1 MTPQRLPISSC
12 VSWALQA
19 FDTVIV
25 VDWSAANV
33 PSPVK
38 PSVDAIWIA
47 VVRGGNST
55 VSYHRTRAAAEAV
68 LVAILDFEAL
78 AGRRVLAGFD
88 FPFGYPQGFAERLTG
103 LNTARSIWT
112 WLEANLV
119 VGPDNRSNRFE
130 LAAGINARFGSAGPF
145 WGRPAGLNLP
155 ALPARKLVDYA
166 ALGLPERRLIETQ
179 VPRAQPV
186 WKLYTT
192 GSVGSQALT
201 GLPMIA
207 RLAQR
212 KGCAVW
218 PFDKTD
224 APLVLAEVYPSLL
237 ARDVAQAVAGGA
249 IKDAAQVQLLA
260 QALWQLSAIDT
271 LDLLLDA
278 APAAAQAEEGW
289 ILGAGHEAALE
300 GALR

>member
-1 MTPQRLPISSC
+1 MRQ
-12 VSWALQA
+12 

-33 PSPVK
+33 PSSAR
-38 PSVDAIWIA
+38 PSADAIWIGVA
-47 VVRGGNST
+47 RDGACE
-55 VSYHRTRAAAEAV
+55 VSYHRTRAAAEAA
-68 LVAILDFEAL
+68 LVAVLDADAQ

-88 FPFGYPQGFAERLTG
+88 FPLGYPQGFAARLTG
-103 LNTARSIWT
+103 TPNAGAVWD
-112 WLEANLV
+112 WLEANV
-119 VGPDNRSNRFE
+119 VDGPDNRNNRFE
-130 LAAGINARFGSAGPF
+130 LAAQINARFGGAEPF
-145 WGRPAGLNLP
+145 WGRPAGLDLP

-166 ALGLPERRLIETQ
+166 GLWLAERRAVECV

-207 RLAQR
+207 RLARR

-218 PFDKTD
+218 PFDRAD
-224 APLVLAEVYPSLL
+224 AALVLAEVYPSLL
-237 ARDVAQAVAGGA
+237 ARSVALAAAGGET
-249 IKDAAQVQLLA
+249 KDAAQVRLLA
-260 QALWQLSAIDT
+260 QALWALSARC
-271 LDLLLDA
+271 LLDEFLDV
-278 APAAAQAEEGW
+278 PAQTEEGW
-289 ILGAGHEAALE
+289 ILGAGHGVALE